1 MENLKSGSR
10 VKEGERARAF
20 QVSSIIGFLYTMSS
34 LHSSSSRNFLFIA
47 FCLWAVVCLAVFVVA
62 HSEIR
67 DVVRINEI
75 EKQAAEAQGR
85 EYQPQRELWPGPLR
99 FLPQAGIYIADAF
112 VQMARGAS
120 WGSAVSRVFRGLG
133 GAMLA
138 AALIFLTTIL
148 GRRICNWIRM
158 PAAGLNRPER
168 FAVELAVGVAAFGIV
183 FFCIGLVR
191 AYRGWVVLGVLVA
204 IAGGCR
210 REFVEVGLRFRDLF
224 RGLGGL
230 FRNRIGLPFAVLAA
244 VSVVVALPVTLVPAF
259 SVDALVYHLAVPRAY
274 LAHGGILELPWNIY
288 AYFPM
293 NTEMFFLAAMSL
305 GGEVAAKFVHLA
317 FGLAAAAGVYGY
329 ARRFVSQGPATAAMA
344 AFISAPSVVWL
355 LGFAYIDLLV
365 ALLII
370 AAVIAFTAYANGK
383 QPEQSEEN
391 KAWPLVLGIILG
403 ALIGT
408 KYSGIP
414 VAALFGFMMLVL
426 IRRRGGGAG
435 DALKRVGAFALL
447 AVLIGSPWLARNA
460 VWTGNPIFPFAGVN
474 YPYWDEEQQQEFT
487 EFIRNYGYGDSK
499 LERYALLP
507 WNLSINS
514 AFDYYPAGNYDGV
527 IGPLLLI
534 LLPLM
539 LGVRK
544 GRDLG
549 LVALLMLG
557 GFLLFVFT
565 TQQMRFFIPWLGP
578 LIVLGLACAER
589 AGPKFTIAALA
600 AVCAVAITNTFISI
614 VHVHRTGP
622 LHYVLGVEDRG
633 EFLDRQLKGEH
644 RIYREVNKL
653 EPATLT
659 LLVNCGNLGYWCDRP
674 FIHDSFIGTR
684 TLMRVVDRGKT
695 SEGIRDELRKMGV
708 THIGMEMRYFN
719 VDMQN
724 RKELEQV
731 YDFLNTCTRQV
742 FYFEF
747 HKGLPDERVYVLF
760 QLTD

>member
-1 MENLKSGSR
+1 MQS
-10 VKEGERARAF
+10 
-20 QVSSIIGFLYTMSS
+20 
-34 LHSSSSRNFLFIA
+34 
-47 FCLWAVVCLAVFVVA
+47 
-62 HSEIR
+62 
-67 DVVRINEI
+67 
-75 EKQAAEAQGR
+75 AEAQGR

-99 FLPQAGIYIADAF
+99 FLPQAGTYIADAF
-112 VQMARGAS
+112 VQMARGGS
-120 WGSAVSRVFRGLG
+120 WGFAVSRIFRGLG

-148 GRRICNWIRM
+148 GRRICNWIRL
-158 PAAGLNRPER
+158 PVTRLNRPER
-168 FAVELAVGVAAFGIV
+168 FAVELAVGVAAFGLV

-210 REFVEVGLRFRDLF
+210 REFVEVGFRFRELF
-224 RGLGGL
+224 RGLGNL
-230 FRNRIGLPFAVLAA
+230 FRDRIGLPFAVLAA
-244 VSVVVALPVTLVPAF
+244 VSVVVALPVTLAPAF
-259 SVDALVYHLAVPRAY
+259 SVDALVYHLAVPKAY

-305 GGEVAAKFVHLA
+305 GGEIAAKFVHLA
-317 FGLAAAAGVYGY
+317 FGLAAAAGIYGY

-344 AFISAPSVVWL
+344 AFVTAPSVAWL
-355 LGFAYIDLLV
+355 LGFAYIDLVV
-365 ALLII
+365 ALLIV
-370 AAVIAFTAYANGK
+370 AAVIAFTAYADGK
-383 QPEQSEEN
+383 KPERPGEN

-426 IRRRGGGAG
+426 IWRRGGGAG
-435 DALKRVGAFALL
+435 NALKRVGIFALVAFL
-447 AVLIGSPWLARNA
+447 VGSPWLARNA

-474 YPYWDEEQQQEFT
+474 KPYWDEEQQRELVQFVK
-487 EFIRNYGYGDSK
+487 NYGYGDSK

-507 WNLSINS
+507 WNISINS
-514 AFDYYPAGNYDGV
+514 AFMYYPADNYDGI

-539 LGVRK
+539 FGVRK
-544 GRDLG
+544 GRNLG
-549 LVALLMLG
+549 LAALLMLG

-565 TQQMRFFIPWLGP
+565 TQQMRFFLPWLGP
-578 LIVLGLACAER
+578 LIVLGIACAER
-589 AGPKFTIAALA
+589 AGPKFTIVALA

-633 EFLDRQLKGEH
+633 EFLDRQLMGEH
-644 RIYREVNKL
+644 RFYREVNKL

-659 LLVNCGNLGYWCDRP
+659 LLVNCGNFGYWCDRP

-684 TLMRVVDRGKT
+684 TLWRAADRQKT
-695 SEGIRDELRKMGV
+695 SEGIRNELRKMGV
-708 THIGMEMRYFN
+708 THIGMEMRYFQ
-719 VDMQN
+719 VDMQ
-724 RKELEQV
+724 RKKELKLV
-731 YDFLNTCTRQV
+731 PDFLNKYTRPI

-747 HKGLPDERVYVLF
+747 HKGQPDERVYVLY